1 MNSINISGSIGY
13 IFMKNETDKIL
24 ILADMHST
32 LPYCDSN
39 ENGIFISNW
48 LGKKTDSRVLLEEV
62 PRTNTKLKELWTTSP
77 HTQKLKNLYLN
88 STSIDGVDIRPFLIP
103 FSWELLFEKDIS
115 IEKKDYLSKIKL
127 KSYLELI
134 NCFFTLK
141 LEYFKKNLGY
151 IYTKDFLKDSIL
163 GKHFLMLKNITKE
176 LIQTNKIYLSST
188 LKEVLKK
195 KSYILEKIND
205 FISFIME
212 WFIMAR
218 IIKWQKDGKHKFIIH
233 AGLAHT
239 ANIHLILEKIYNFKV
254 IDKHG
259 INDMENS
266 DDYANGCLKLPKEID
281 EQFGGYNVG
290 IF

>member
-1 MNSINISGSIGY
+1 MNTINISGSIGY

-32 LPYCDSN
+32 LPYCDK
-39 ENGIFISNW
+39 NGIFISNW
-48 LGKKTDSRVLLEEV
+48 LGKKTNSQILLEEV

-88 STSIDGVDIRPFLIP
+88 STLIDGVDIRPFLIP
-103 FSWELLFEKDIS
+103 FSWELIFEKNLS
-115 IEKKDYLSKIKL
+115 IEKKSYLSKIIF
-127 KSYLELI
+127 KSYLELL

-163 GKHFLMLKNITKE
+163 GKHFLMLKNTTKE
-176 LIQTNKIYLSST
+176 FIQTNKKYLSST
-188 LKEVLKK
+188 LKEVLEKA
-195 KSYILEKIND
+195 SYILERIND
-205 FISFIME
+205 LISFIME

-218 IIKWQKDGKHKFIIH
+218 IIKSKKDGKHKFIIH

-239 ANIHLILEKIYNFKV
+239 ANIHLILGKIYDFKI
-254 IDKHG
+254 IDKYG

-266 DDYANGCLKLPKEID
+266 DEYTNGCLKLPKEID
-281 EQFGGYNVG
+281 DQFGGYNVG